1 MEGERGYDRE
11 WGERTR
17 EWAMRGGGMR
27 KKGGRIWP
35 RGMILIELLKDRK
48 SGENCKIF

>member
-17 EWAMRGGGMR
+17 EWAMRGGNEE
-27 KKGGRIWP
+27 KGRENMAERDDI
-35 RGMILIELLKDRK
+35 DRVVE
-48 SGENCKIF
+48 GQKIR